1 MPVPMTTRDDTMLA
15 RLRTLEAEAR
25 ALEPEGEERERL
37 RAAVSA
43 YADRFLDALPD
54 SPAYVEGDQG
64 AGILGFLPREEPA
77 PVEDL
82 LALLGTSVDQ
92 PGINPASG
100 RHLGYIP
107 GGGVYTSA
115 LGDYLADVTNRY
127 SGVFFASPGAV
138 RMEHEL
144 LRWLAGVVGFPETS
158 AGTLTSGGSIA
169 NLVAVVTARES
180 AGLRANAVSRAVV
193 YRSVHAHHCLDKA
206 LRIAGLGEVVVRD
219 LPVDGHYRIRPDA
232 AREQVQA
239 DRATGLVPWLL
250 IASAGTTDTG
260 SIDPL
265 GPLADLAADEGL
277 WYHVD
282 GAYGALFALTDQGRE
297 RLAGME
303 RADSLVLDPHKT
315 LFLPYG
321 TGVVLIRDPEPLRQA
336 HRYHAH
342 YMQDAAR
349 VSDAWSPADLSPELT
364 RPFRGLRLWLP
375 LHLHGLAPFRAAL
388 EEKLL
393 LAQYAHRRLAEE
405 GFSVGPEP
413 DLSVVTF
420 RWEAP
425 RGDDTRADRVNRRI
439 LDRVLADGRVFL
451 SSTLLDG
458 RFTLRFAI
466 VVHRTHRAEID
477 LALAMVSEALRAS
490 VQDLPG
496 SESHES

>member
-1 MPVPMTTRDDTMLA
+1 MTISDETMVA
-15 RLRTLEAEAR
+15 RLTTLEAESR
-25 ALEPEGEERERL
+25 KLEPTSEEREKL
-37 RAAVSA
+37 WAAVTA

-54 SPAYVEGDQG
+54 SPAYAEGDQG
-64 AGILGFLPREEPA
+64 VGMLGHMPGEEPEA
-77 PVEDL
+77 MEDL
-82 LALLGTSVDQ
+82 LDLLGTSVDE

-127 SGVFFASPGAV
+127 AGVFFASPGAV

-144 LRWLAGVVGFPETS
+144 LRWLAGVVGFPETA

-169 NLVAVVTARES
+169 NLVAVVTAREA
-180 AGLRANAVSRAVV
+180 AGLGAETVSRAVV

-206 LRIAGLGEVVVRD
+206 LRIAGLGAVVLRD
-219 LPVDGHYRIRPDA
+219 LPVDGHYRIRVDA
-232 AREQVQA
+232 ARDLVRA
-239 DRATGLVPWLL
+239 DRAAGLVPWLL

-265 GPLADLAADEGL
+265 DPLADLAVDEGL

-282 GAYGALFALTDQGRE
+282 GAYGALFALTDPGRE

-321 TGVVLIRDPEPLRQA
+321 TGVVLIRDPGPLRQA
-336 HRYHAH
+336 HRYHAN
-342 YMQDAAR
+342 YMQDASRGA
-349 VSDAWSPADLSPELT
+349 DEWSPADLSPELT

-393 LAQYAHRRLAEE
+393 LAQYAHRRLAEK
-405 GFSVGPEP
+405 GFTVGPEP

-420 RWEAP
+420 RWEDP
-425 RGDDTRADRVNRRI
+425 EGDDALSDRVNRR
-439 LDRVLADGRVFL
+439 LLARVLADGRVFL

-477 LALAMVSEALRAS
+477 LALAMVSEALRAA
-490 VQDLPG
+490 VQEFHRSGRHG
-496 SESHES
+496 S

>member
-1 MPVPMTTRDDTMLA
+1 MDVPMTTLDETMLA
-15 RLRTLEAEAR
+15 RLATLEAEAR
-25 ALEPEGEERERL
+25 TLEPGSEERARL
-37 RAAVSA
+37 RAAVTA
-43 YADRFLDALPD
+43 YADRFLDALSD

-64 AGILGFLPREEPA
+64 AGVLGFLPREEPA
-77 PVEDL
+77 AVEDL

-107 GGGVYTSA
+107 GGGIYTSA

-127 SGVFFASPGAV
+127 AGIFFASPGAV

-144 LRWLAGVVGFPETS
+144 LRWFAGVVGFPETS

-169 NLVAVVTARES
+169 NLVAVVTAREA
-180 AGLRANAVSRAVV
+180 AGLRAEAISRSVV

-206 LRIAGLGEVVVRD
+206 LRIAGLGEVVLRD
-219 LPVDGHYRIRPDA
+219 LPVDGRYRIRPEA
-232 AREQVQA
+232 ARDQIRA
-239 DRATGLVPWLL
+239 DRAAGLVPWLL
-250 IASAGTTDTG
+250 IASAGTTDAG

-265 GPLADLAADEGL
+265 GPLADLAADEEL

-282 GAYGALFALTDQGRE
+282 GAYGALFALTEQGRE
-297 RLAGME
+297 RLAGMA

-321 TGVVLIRDPEPLRQA
+321 TGVVLIRDPEPLRRA
-336 HRYHAH
+336 HRYHAN

-349 VSDAWSPADLSPELT
+349 ASDAWSPADLSPELT

-425 RGDDTRADRVNRRI
+425 GGDDTRADRVNRRL

-477 LALAMVSEALRAS
+477 LAVAMVSEALRAS
-490 VQDLPG
+490 VQELLVECP
-496 SESHES
+496 SP

>member
-1 MPVPMTTRDDTMLA
+1 MRNAPTSMSDETMLA
-15 RLRTLEAEAR
+15 RLEALAAEAR
-25 ALEPEGEERERL
+25 KLEPGSDERGRL
-37 RAAVSA
+37 RAAVTA
-43 YADRFLDALPD
+43 YADRFLEALPG
-54 SPAYVEGDQG
+54 SPAYAVGDQG
-64 AGILGFLPREEPA
+64 AGVLGRPPGEDPEA
-77 PVEDL
+77 VEDL
-82 LALLGTSVDQ
+82 LALLETSVDL

-127 SGVFFASPGAV
+127 AGVFFASPGAV
-138 RMEHEL
+138 RLEHEL
-144 LRWLAGVVGFPETS
+144 LRWLAGVVGFPETA

-169 NLVAVVTARES
+169 NLVAVVTAREA
-180 AGLRANAVSRAVV
+180 AGLRADAVSRAVV

-206 LRIAGLGEVVVRD
+206 LRIAGLGEVVLRD

-232 AREQVQA
+232 ARDQVRA
-239 DRATGLVPWLL
+239 DRAAGLVPWLL

-265 GPLADLAADEGL
+265 GPLADLATAEGL
-277 WYHVD
+277 WYPVA
-282 GAYGALFALTDQGRE
+282 GAYGALFALTEPGRE

-321 TGVVLIRDPEPLRQA
+321 TGVVLIRDPEPLREA

-349 VSDAWSPADLSPELT
+349 ASDARSPADLSPELT

-388 EEKLL
+388 DEKLL
-393 LAQYAHRRLAEE
+393 LAQYAYRRLAEE

-425 RGDDTRADRVNRRI
+425 EGDDARADRINRR
-439 LDRVLADGRVFL
+439 LLELVLADGRVFL

-477 LALAMVSEALRAS
+477 LAVDMVSEATRTAMNEMVADCPS
-490 VQDLPG
+490 P
-496 SESHES
+496 